1 MPSPFAQLSFQTFT
15 NFIPLPWSASRSRT
29 QVIPESSSVSSR
41 NTGGEQSSFVKR
53 SIVSEKRGPR
63 FVSKERQLE
72 KLRSRLEQEQVQSM
86 GKRADVSADKARGE
100 EAENFW

>member
-1 MPSPFAQLSFQTFT
+1 
-15 NFIPLPWSASRSRT
+15 
-29 QVIPESSSVSSR
+29 
-41 NTGGEQSSFVKR
+41 
-53 SIVSEKRGPR
+53 VSEKRGPR